1 MSELVGLG
9 LRSGSC
15 IDCLDRTNVVQS
27 ALARHVLS
35 QMLTQLGLIVDPNT
49 SAVESVFND
58 GQLHPPWSGI
68 GCKADEAVWA
78 NNGDTISLCYAHTS
92 ALKGDFVRTG
102 KRDLHGMVSLQSPVH
117 YSPLTNNR

>member
-1 MSELVGLG
+1 MLFVSKKAPSGPSTSTHSREWNGELTA
-9 LRSGSC
+9 RSC

-58 GQLHPPWSGI
+58 GQLVYYICDW
-68 GCKADEAVWA
+68 D
-78 NNGDTISLCYAHTS
+78 
-92 ALKGDFVRTG
+92 
-102 KRDLHGMVSLQSPVH
+102 
-117 YSPLTNNR
+117 